1 MTTCFLT
8 KETKTYAW
16 KKTIQQMVLTELD
29 IHLRRIKFDSCLPP
43 YTKISSKWVR
53 DLSLKP
59 GMLKLPESI
68 ESLNFLSGT
77 SAAQEPTP
85 HIYRQATWK
94 SRFCSTEDAIRGHTD
109 SPQRGRADTI
119 RGHRQ
124 PTARESR
131 PHQRAHGQPIAWE
144 GRSHQRAHGE
154 QLYQLLFRWA
164 DAQNLQRFAETKH
177 QGIETAS

>member
-1 MTTCFLT
+1 
-8 KETKTYAW
+8 
-16 KKTIQQMVLTELD
+16 MVLTELD
-29 IHLRRIKFDSCLPP
+29 IHLRRIKFDSYLPP

-85 HIYRQATWK
+85 HIYKQATWK
-94 SRFCSTEDAIRGHTD
+94 IKVLFNRGCH
-109 SPQRGRADTI
+109 QRA
-119 RGHRQ
+119 HRQ
-124 PTARESR
+124 PTAWENRPHQRAHGQLTARESR
-131 PHQRAHGQPIAWE
+131 HHQRAHGQPIAWE

-164 DAQNLQRFAETKH
+164 DAQNLQRFVETKH
-177 QGIETAS
+177 QGTETAS